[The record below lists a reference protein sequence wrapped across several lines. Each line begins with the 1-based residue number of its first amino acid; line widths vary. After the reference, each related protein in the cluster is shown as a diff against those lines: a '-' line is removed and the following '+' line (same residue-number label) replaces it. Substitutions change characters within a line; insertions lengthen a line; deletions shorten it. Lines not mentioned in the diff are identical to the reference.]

1 MAKDE
6 SKKTPELKPR
16 KVKVIRALSDAE
28 NKKLRVAAYC
38 RVSTDSEDQ
47 VNSFIAQVKYYND
60 FIRLS
65 DTMEL
70 VDIYADEGITGTS
83 TEKRDEFNRMI
94 RDCKLGKIDR
104 VFVKSVSRFAR
115 NSLEC
120 IENIRLLKSYGTNV
134 LFENDGLDTSNMN
147 SEMILYIKSAF
158 AQSES
163 LSGSKRV
170 STAIRMRMETGK
182 FVTTTA
188 PYGYRLEDKKLVI
201 YPAEAETV
209 RRIFDMYLHG
219 YGISKIILALKE
231 SNPERIW
238 TKEHIRYILRNEK
251 YVGDS
256 LYQKSFTPSVFPLKN
271 IRNRGEVD
279 QYYVSD
285 THGAIIDKETF
296 EKVKIMLD
304 KNLEKYEAI
313 AAPKKR
319 NYTGVLFCSDCGWAY
334 KPKHPKD
341 IRRWV
346 CSQSGNAGRSC
357 NSTPI
362 TESDLEKTFISFYNR
377 LKQHENIII
386 HKTLSQLTDLKR
398 RITVG
403 SDGITAIDREIA
415 ALSDEN
421 SMYVRFYQQEM
432 MDEVTYREQTGTI
445 NKRISELRS
454 RRQKLLREDEDEA
467 CIDVLR
473 KMKEDLEA
481 MPDALLWFDSE
492 IFNKLISRVFV
503 QSKTTLVF
511 ELKCGIRLKEQIV
524 WD

>member
-1 MAKDE
+1 MAKYE
-6 SKKTPELKPR
+6 SKKMPELKPR
-16 KVKVIRALSDAE
+16 EVKVIRALSDAE
-28 NKKLRVAAYC
+28 NQKLRVAAYC

-60 FIRLS
+60 FIRIS

-120 IENIRLLKSYGTNV
+120 IENIRLMKSYGTTV

-188 PYGYRLEDKKLVI
+188 PFGYRLEDKKLVVE
-201 YPAEAETV
+201 PSEAETV

-219 YGISKIILALKE
+219 CGISKIILALKE
-231 SNPERIW
+231 SNPERTW

-279 QYYVSD
+279 QYYVSG
-285 THGAIIDKETF
+285 THEAIIDKDTF
-296 EKVKIMLD
+296 EKVKVILFRH
-304 KNLEKYEAI
+304 YENYETKS
-313 AAPKKR
+313 APKKR
-319 NYTGVLFCSDCGWAY
+319 TYTGMIFCGDCGWAY
-334 KPKHPKD
+334 KSKNPKD
-341 IRRWV
+341 ARRWV
-346 CSQSGNAGRSC
+346 CSQSGAAGC
-357 NSTPI
+357 KCTSTPI
-362 TESDLEKTFISFYNR
+362 SEFDIEKTFVSFYNR

-386 HKTLSQLTDLKR
+386 HKTLLQLTDLKK

-421 SMYVRFYQQEM
+421 SMYLRFYQQEM

-445 NKRISELRS
+445 SKRISELRS

-481 MPDALLWFDSE
+481 MPEALLWLDSE
-492 IFNKLISRVFV
+492 IFNKLISRVFCAV
-503 QSKTTLVF
+503 
-511 ELKCGIRLKEQIV
+511 ENNACI
-524 WD
+524 

>member
-1 MAKDE
+1 M
-6 SKKTPELKPR
+6 
-16 KVKVIRALSDAE
+16 
-28 NKKLRVAAYC
+28 
-38 RVSTDSEDQ
+38 
-47 VNSFIAQVKYYND
+47 
-60 FIRLS
+60 
-65 DTMEL
+65 
-70 VDIYADEGITGTS
+70 
-83 TEKRDEFNRMI
+83 
-94 RDCKLGKIDR
+94 
-104 VFVKSVSRFAR
+104 
-115 NSLEC
+115 
-120 IENIRLLKSYGTNV
+120 
-134 LFENDGLDTSNMN
+134 
-147 SEMILYIKSAF
+147 
-158 AQSES
+158 
-163 LSGSKRV
+163 
-170 STAIRMRMETGK
+170 
-182 FVTTTA
+182 
-188 PYGYRLEDKKLVI
+188 
-201 YPAEAETV
+201 
-209 RRIFDMYLHG
+209 
-219 YGISKIILALKE
+219 
-231 SNPERIW
+231 
-238 TKEHIRYILRNEK
+238 
-251 YVGDS
+251 
-256 LYQKSFTPSVFPLKN
+256 KN
-271 IRNRGEVD
+271 ILNRGEVD

-285 THGAIIDKETF
+285 THEAIIDKEIF
-296 EKVKIMLD
+296 EKVKIMLA
-304 KNLEKYEAI
+304 KNHKRYEAI
-313 AAPKKR
+313 VAPKKR
-319 NYTGVLFCSDCGWAY
+319 NYTGVLFCGDCGWAY

-362 TESDLEKTFISFYNR
+362 TEATLEKTFVFFYNR
-377 LKQHENIII
+377 LKQHKDIII

-403 SDGITAIDREIA
+403 SDGIAVIDRELA

-492 IFNKLISRVFV
+492 IFDKLISRVFV

-511 ELKCGIRLKEQIV
+511 ELKCGMRLKEQIV

>member
-16 KVKVIRALSDAE
+16 EVKVIRALSDAE
-28 NKKLRVAAYC
+28 NVKLRVAAYC

-120 IENIRLLKSYGTNV
+120 IENIRLMKSYGTTV

-170 STAIRMRMETGK
+170 STAIRMKMETGK

-188 PYGYRLEDKKLVI
+188 PFGYRLEDKRLVI
-201 YPAEAETV
+201 EPSEAETV

-231 SNPERIW
+231 CNPERTW

-285 THGAIIDKETF
+285 THEAIIDKDTF
-296 EKVKIMLD
+296 EKVKIMLSRHYE
-304 KNLEKYEAI
+304 NYEAKSP
-313 AAPKKR
+313 PKKR
-319 NYTGVLFCSDCGWAY
+319 TYTGMIFCGDCGWSY
-334 KPKHPKD
+334 KSKNPKD
-341 IRRWV
+341 ARRWV
-346 CSQSGNAGRSC
+346 CSQSGAAGC
-357 NSTPI
+357 KCTSTPI
-362 TESDLEKTFISFYNR
+362 SEFDIEKTFVSFYNR

-386 HKTLSQLTDLKR
+386 HKTLSQLTDLKK

-403 SDGITAIDREIA
+403 SDGIAAIDREIA

-432 MDEVTYREQTGTI
+432 MDEVTYMEQVGTI

-467 CIDVLR
+467 CIDGLR

-481 MPDALLWFDSE
+481 MPEALLWFNSE

-511 ELKCGIRLKEQIV
+511 ELKCGMRLKEQIV